1 MSVKTLQAII
11 GAFFILLGLMGIL
24 PNVNE
29 GIFSINNNRLLIEVI
44 FGIVELFCGLIMI
57 YGLFS
62 HVRRQ
67 TVYKAS
73 MVVLLFWIA
82 RFIFSVIIWGIPSV
96 ITLAAG
102 LNWLLLISVELIIA
116 AGVWLL
122 ASTYKK

>member
-1 MSVKTLQAII
+1 MSVKTLQTII

-29 GIFSINNNRLLIEVI
+29 GIFSINNNRLGLEVV
-44 FGIVELFCGLIMI
+44 FGIVELFCGVIMI

-62 HVRRQ
+62 NVRRS

-73 MVVLLFWIA
+73 MVVLIFWIA
-82 RFIFSVIIWGIPSV
+82 RFIFSVIIWRMPSV
-96 ITLAAG
+96 FTLDTG

-116 AGVWLL
+116 AGVWML
-122 ASTYKK
+122 ALTYKK